1 MDAHV
6 LTFATHKEGT
16 FDDIINNK
24 FNIPIKVLGYG
35 QKWTGFR
42 MKFDYVYNY
51 IQDLNDNE
59 IVFFIDGFDSYI
71 NGDLDVAVERF
82 KNMNETVVFSLQN
95 PISAI
100 FPLELNKILVKNA
113 FGSCHNGLIANS
125 GLYVGY
131 VKYLKIFLK
140 EAVLQKCN
148 DDQRNLNTLCKK
160 YDFIKVDR
168 DNKIFKN
175 ISNITELEKSNA
187 IFVQFPGTPSFN
199 RITRGIFEYIQ
210 FVLVYFILLF
220 LIILIYI
227 FMYVKKP
234 FYYYLITLIIYI
246 YLLFTIDKSCL

>member
-6 LTFATHKEGT
+6 LTFATHNEGT

-42 MKFDYVYNY
+42 MKFDYVYDY
-51 IQDLNDNE
+51 IQKLNDNE

-71 NGDLDVAVERF
+71 NGDLNVAVERF
-82 KNMNETVVFSLQN
+82 KNMNEKVIFSLQN
-95 PISAI
+95 PSSAI
-100 FPLELNKILVKNA
+100 FPLEFNKILINNA

-140 EAVLQKCN
+140 DAVLQKCN

-199 RITRGIFEYIQ
+199 RITRAIFEYIQ
-210 FVLVYFILLF
+210 FVFVYFVLLF

-234 FYYYLITLIIYI
+234 FYYYLITLIIYF
-246 YLLFTIDKSCL
+246 YFLFNIDISCL

>member
-42 MKFDYVYNY
+42 MKFDYVYDY

-82 KNMNETVVFSLQN
+82 KNMNENVVFSLQN
-95 PISAI
+95 PSSAI
-100 FPLELNKILVKNA
+100 FPLELNKILIKNA
-113 FGSCHNGLIANS
+113 FGSCHNELIANS

>member
-42 MKFDYVYNY
+42 MKFDYVYDY

-82 KNMNETVVFSLQN
+82 NNMNETVVFSLQC

-160 YDFIKVDR
+160 YDFRKVDR